1 MIICMTPARAFLIP
15 LRLSIVM
22 KETNGKLEKASS
34 EESETKIVK
43 FNRPTDK
50 ISADRHLI

>member
-1 MIICMTPARAFLIP
+1 MIIGMTPARAFLIP

-22 KETNGKLEKASS
+22 KATNGKLEKASS
-34 EESETKIVK
+34 EESETKTVK
-43 FNRPTDK
+43 FDRPTDK

>member
-43 FNRPTDK
+43 FDRPTDK

>member
-1 MIICMTPARAFLIP
+1 MIICVTPARAFLIP

-22 KETNGKLEKASS
+22 KATNGKLEKASS
-34 EESETKIVK
+34 EESETKTVK
-43 FNRPTDK
+43 FDRPTDK